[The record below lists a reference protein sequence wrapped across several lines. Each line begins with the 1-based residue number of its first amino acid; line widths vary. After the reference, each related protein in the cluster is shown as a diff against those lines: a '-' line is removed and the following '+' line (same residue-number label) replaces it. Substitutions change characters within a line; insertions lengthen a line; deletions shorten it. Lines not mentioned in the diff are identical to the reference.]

1 MAVNQ
6 EQLKEYALKYG
17 ITLEE
22 KMLSDFGVYG
32 EMLKEW
38 NGKINLTAIVD
49 DEGITVK
56 HFIDSL
62 LLLDAVSVPHGAK
75 IVDVGTGAG
84 FPGVPIKIVRPDVN
98 LTLMDSLNK
107 RLVFLESLCGS
118 LNISAEKVHGRAED
132 MGRQGT
138 LYRGAFDVATARAV
152 TDMRELSEYCLPL
165 LKKGGFFA
173 ALKGFEIEEEL
184 EQAKKAI
191 SILGGKIEGI
201 KKYTLPDGGK
211 RSIVCVKKISQTPTK
226 YPRPFAKIAKS
237 PLK

>member
-1 MAVNQ
+1 MAINQ
-6 EQLKEYALKYG
+6 EQLREYASKYG
-17 ITLEE
+17 IRLEE
-22 KMLSDFGVYG
+22 KMLSDFGIYG

-49 DEGITVK
+49 DEGIAIK

-62 LLLDAVSVPHGAK
+62 LLLDALSIPSGAK
-75 IVDVGTGAG
+75 MVDVGTGAG

-107 RLVFLESLCGS
+107 RLVFLDSLCES

-138 LYRGAFDVATARAV
+138 PYREAFDVAAARAV

-165 LKKGGFFA
+165 LKKGGTFA
-173 ALKGFEIEEEL
+173 ALKGYEVEEEL

-191 SILGGKIEGI
+191 AVLGGRIQEI
-201 KKYTLPDGGK
+201 KKYILPDGGK

-237 PLK
+237 PLM

>member
-6 EQLKEYALKYG
+6 ERLKEYALKYG

-22 KMLSDFGVYG
+22 KMLSDFEVYG

-98 LTLMDSLNK
+98 LTL
-107 RLVFLESLCGS
+107 
-118 LNISAEKVHGRAED
+118 
-132 MGRQGT
+132 
-138 LYRGAFDVATARAV
+138 
-152 TDMRELSEYCLPL
+152 
-165 LKKGGFFA
+165 
-173 ALKGFEIEEEL
+173 
-184 EQAKKAI
+184 
-191 SILGGKIEGI
+191 
-201 KKYTLPDGGK
+201 
-211 RSIVCVKKISQTPTK
+211 
-226 YPRPFAKIAKS
+226 
-237 PLK
+237 